1 VYGLSLDAEVHPRWP
16 QQAPD
21 WIGGQGTDP
30 YEQKTQQSPVFGFNR
45 RPHPLQ
51 S

>member
-1 VYGLSLDAEVHPRWP
+1 MRPPPAERL
-16 QQAPD
+16 QQHFPFC

-30 YEQKTQQSPVFGFNR
+30 YEQKTQQSPLVGLSR
-45 RPHPLQ
+45 VPHPLQ